1 MNRRGLWGV
10 MRGRGSEE
18 RRKRKRDGSTG
29 QEPREEEQYLEKQQ
43 AGAGVAPRYANMVPG
58 AAPLPLPSFHFQLG
72 FLLASLLRSAAS
84 LNLLSTSAW
93 TRRGRR
99 VRGLD
104 SAPQG

>member
-1 MNRRGLWGV
+1 MKK
-10 MRGRGSEE
+10 EE
-18 RRKRKRDGSTG
+18 RGKEMGVQAKSQGRKSSIWKNSKLELGSLLVMQTWF
-29 QEPREEEQYLEKQQ
+29 Q
-43 AGAGVAPRYANMVPG
+43 A
-58 AAPLPLPSFHFQLG
+58 LLLCPLPSFHFQLG